1 MLANARSSHTPAP
14 PESVPMP
21 DLDPPK
27 TPVNILLVDD
37 DPRNLAALEATLESP
52 DYRLVRAET
61 ADDALRALIADDFAL
76 LMLDVRMPEM
86 NGLEL
91 AHVIKQRKKTRHLP
105 IIFLTAYYQED
116 EQALQGYDA
125 GAVDYMAKPF
135 NPAVLRSKVAV
146 FVELYRMNRALQ
158 DEIAVRKETERRL
171 ALRTSEVQQLV
182 SQLRALALELSK
194 AEQRERRRLAK
205 ILHDHMQQL
214 LVSAKMQLSLLKQS
228 AGSEPTTSNTIKEME
243 STIEEALSVSRSVT
257 VELSPPVLDQAGLQA
272 ALEWLGD
279 RLEEKYHF
287 KVNVQAHGRTEP
299 ASEEERFLLFECTR
313 ELLFNAIKHSGV
325 TEVTVDLATT
335 DDRRIK
341 IVVEDKG
348 NGFDKN
354 RPLRSK
360 ESQTSFGLFS
370 VQQRLAHLG
379 GELFVDTA
387 PGKGTRVTV
396 LAPSQDERFT
406 KEPAAVQR
414 IAFSE
419 NRSARRRTGAINVL
433 IVDDHTIV
441 RQSLANLLRTQG
453 DINILGE
460 AGTGEQAVKLA
471 EELVPDVILMDVNLG
486 ATSGLEV
493 TKTILARQPGIK
505 VIGLSMHIENEIAA
519 AMHACGA
526 VAYVSKGIAAEDLI
540 SVIRNA

>member
-1 MLANARSSHTPAP
+1 MLANARSIKDPAP
-14 PESVPMP
+14 PEAVNP
-21 DLDPPK
+21 DRPEPVEP
-27 TPVNILLVDD
+27 PVNILLVDD

-61 ADDALRALIADDFAL
+61 ADDALRALITDDFAL

-91 AHVIKQRKKTRHLP
+91 AQVIKQRKKTRHLP

-135 NPAVLRSKVAV
+135 NPGVLRSKVAV

-182 SQLRALALELSK
+182 GQLRALALELSK

-214 LVSAKMQLSLLKQS
+214 LVSAKMQLSVLKQS
-228 AGSEPTTSNTIKEME
+228 AGAEPTTSSTIKEME
-243 STIEEALSVSRSVT
+243 STIEEALAVSRSVT
-257 VELSPPVLDQAGLQA
+257 VELSPPVLDQAGLTA

-287 KVNVQAHGRTEP
+287 KVNINAHGRPEP
-299 ASEEERFLLFECTR
+299 ASEEERFLLFECAR
-313 ELLFNAIKHSGV
+313 ELLFNAVKHSGV
-325 TEVTVDLATT
+325 TEVDLELSTT
-335 DDRRIK
+335 EDHRIK

-348 NGFDKN
+348 NGFDRN
-354 RPLRSK
+354 RPLRAK
-360 ESQTSFGLFS
+360 EHNTSFGLFS

-379 GELFVDTA
+379 GELQVDSA
-387 PGKGTRVTV
+387 PGQGARITV
-396 LAPSQDERFT
+396 LAPTHPERPVQA
-406 KEPAAVQR
+406 PAN
-414 IAFSE
+414 F
-419 NRSARRRTGAINVL
+419 NRTTVSGGRPARRGAGVINIL

-441 RQSLANLLRTQG
+441 RQSLANLLRTQP

-460 AGTGEQAVKLA
+460 AGTGEQAVRLA
-471 EELVPDVILMDVNLG
+471 DELVPDVILMDVNLG
-486 ATSGLEV
+486 ETSGLDV
-493 TKTILARQPGIK
+493 TKTILAKHPDIK
-505 VIGLSMHIENEIAA
+505 VIGLSMHIENEVAA